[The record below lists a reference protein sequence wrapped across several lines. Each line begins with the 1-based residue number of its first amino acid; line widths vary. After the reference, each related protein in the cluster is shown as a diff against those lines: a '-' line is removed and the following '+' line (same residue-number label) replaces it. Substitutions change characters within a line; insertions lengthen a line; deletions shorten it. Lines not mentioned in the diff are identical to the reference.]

1 MLIVHQDWFTS
12 GCLPTEH
19 LWSQRT
25 SLSGAY
31 PEDVVIGVLILLGIA
46 LVELAAFGA
55 IIRGLIV
62 TASRLRRP
70 RLARP
75 SAVTIRL
82 CTSLIALVA
91 GLGLLV
97 LGNAWLVLRLY
108 DQGRPTQAQVVG
120 TWTDSDGAV
129 LQVLPNGTFTA
140 TGLPPDTGS
149 STGRDVS
156 VQALPAD
163 EHGTW
168 QMTRGDGTWYVLYSL
183 SGGPQFQLYI
193 LSPTSPDGPLSANF
207 TYVQGQFDLPTTYGF
222 DKQPPD

>member
-1 MLIVHQDWFTS
+1 M
-12 GCLPTEH
+12 
-19 LWSQRT
+19 
-25 SLSGAY
+25 
-31 PEDVVIGVLILLGIA
+31 VIGVLILLGIA
-46 LVELAAFGA
+46 LVGLAAFGA

-82 CTSLIALVA
+82 WTSLIALVA

-140 TGLPPDTGS
+140 TGLPPDTDS
-149 STGRDVS
+149 STGRDVT

-163 EHGTW
+163 ERGTW
-168 QMTRGDGTWYVLYSL
+168 QMTKGDGGWYVLCSL

-193 LSPTSPDGPLSANF
+193 LSPTSPDGPRSANF
-207 TYVQGQFDLPTTYGF
+207 TYVQGQFDLPTDYFF
-222 DKQPPD
+222 DKQPPDVTGSGVPGEGG

>member
-1 MLIVHQDWFTS
+1 VSPSLAAERANAVQ
-12 GCLPTEH
+12 GRC
-19 LWSQRT
+19 
-25 SLSGAY
+25 LSGAY
-31 PEDVVIGVLILLGIA
+31 PPNVLIGLVILLGIA

-55 IIRGLIV
+55 IIRGFIV
-62 TASRLRRP
+62 TASRLRRS

-82 CTSLIALVA
+82 WTSLIALVV

-120 TWTDSDGAV
+120 TWTDSDGANGAA
-129 LQVLPNGTFTA
+129 LQILPNGTFTA
-140 TGLPPDTGS
+140 TALPPDTDS
-149 STGRDVS
+149 STGRDVT

-168 QMTRGDGTWYVLYSL
+168 HMTKRDGGWYVLCSL

-193 LSPTSPDGPLSANF
+193 VPPTSPDGPLSANF
-207 TYVQGQFDLPTTYGF
+207 TYAGVRCVPGPR
-222 DKQPPD
+222 